1 MYSSEMVTSELE
13 YFSGWKRD
21 DPKGFTVGYVLRK
34 LPARINTGDGRGT
47 FQLFMMH
54 EGSRGYS
61 FGYAKPE
68 FGKFS
73 VTSNDTNTGYLLDEC
88 TADTPENAICA
99 LASGLFIQDILK
111 LKKSESIKLSPSHS
125 SIETAR

>member
-21 DPKGFTVGYVLRK
+21 NPGGFSVGYVLRK
-34 LPARINTGDGRGT
+34 LPARITTSNGT
-47 FQLFMMH
+47 FTLFMMH

-68 FGKFS
+68 LGKFS
-73 VTSNDTNTGYLLDEC
+73 VASNDPNTGYLLDEC

-99 LASGLFIQDILK
+99 LSSGLFIKDILTK
-111 LKKSESIKLSPSHS
+111 DSNNGTRTE
-125 SIETAR
+125 